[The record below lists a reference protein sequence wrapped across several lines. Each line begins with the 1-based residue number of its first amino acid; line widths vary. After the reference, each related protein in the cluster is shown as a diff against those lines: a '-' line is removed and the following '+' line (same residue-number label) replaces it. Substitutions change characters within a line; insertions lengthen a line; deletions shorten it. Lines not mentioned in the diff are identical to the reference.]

1 LSEAAK
7 DEVALDNYYV
17 ADFPTLFETGAT
29 RRSARVVL
37 IPAPME
43 ATVSYG
49 GGAAHGPRIIAEAAP
64 QLDEIDPAF
73 GVLADAPAVLDPLD
87 ERLDTACDELARLC
101 GDADSTPE
109 TGRINELTTAAHDRI
124 RELAAGVLDAG
135 KTPGILGGE
144 HAVAYGGITAAAEE
158 HPGLGVLQLDAHM
171 DLRDAYGGLI
181 WSHASVMRN
190 ALEIEGLGPLV
201 QVGVRDISAEEADA
215 AETAKL
221 VRTYT
226 MDEIASALDSGAT
239 WNEVRDRIVGTLPE
253 KVWVSFDI
261 DGLDPSMCPG
271 TGTPVPGGL
280 SFRQAGSLLL
290 GVRDSGRR
298 IVGFDLV
305 EVAPSPVVT
314 PGRDSIDAIVGA
326 RVLARLCLSSLPG

>member
-1 LSEAAK
+1 MK
-7 DEVALDNYYV
+7 PD
-17 ADFPTLFETGAT
+17 LFETGAS
-29 RRSARVVL
+29 RRDARVVL
-37 IPAPME
+37 IPAPLE

-49 GGAAHGPRIIAEAAP
+49 RGAAMGPRVIAEAAP

-73 GVLADAPAVLDPLD
+73 GVLAEAPAVFDPLD
-87 ERLDTACDELARLC
+87 ERLGAACDEIAALRTDD
-101 GDADSTPE
+101 DAPPD
-109 TGRINELTTAAHDRI
+109 TGRINELTTTAHDRI
-124 RELAAGVLDAG
+124 RELAAGVFDAG
-135 KTPGILGGE
+135 KTPGIVGGE
-144 HAVAYGGITAAAEE
+144 HAVAYGGIAAAAAE
-158 HPGLGVLQLDAHM
+158 HPGVGVLQIDAHM
-171 DLRDAYGGLI
+171 DLREAYEGYI

-190 ALEIEGLGPLV
+190 ALEIEHLGPLV
-201 QVGVRDISAEEADA
+201 QVGVRDISAEEADE
-215 AETAKL
+215 AEAVKS

-226 MDEIASALDSGAT
+226 MDEIASAMDSGAT

-253 KVWVSFDI
+253 NVWVSFDI
-261 DGLDPSMCPG
+261 DGLDPALCPG

-290 GVRDSGRR
+290 AVRDSGRR

-326 RVLARLCLSSLPG
+326 RVLARLCLTAAAGA

>member
-1 LSEAAK
+1 MNP
-7 DEVALDNYYV
+7 D
-17 ADFPTLFETGAT
+17 LFATGAT

-37 IPAPME
+37 IPAPLE

-49 GGAAHGPRIIAEAAP
+49 RGAAMGPRVVAEAAP

-73 GVLADAPAVLDPLD
+73 GILAEAPAVLDPLD
-87 ERLDTACDELARLC
+87 ERLGNACDEVAALCAGDDARP
-101 GDADSTPE
+101 D

-124 RELAAGVLDAG
+124 RELVAGVFDAG
-135 KTPGILGGE
+135 KTPGIRGGE
-144 HAVAYGGITAAAEE
+144 HAGAFRGIAAAAAE
-158 HPGLGVLQLDAHM
+158 HPGVGVLQIDAHM
-171 DLRDAYGGLI
+171 DLRDAYEGYI

-190 ALEIEGLGPLV
+190 ALEIERLGPLV
-201 QVGVRDISAEEADA
+201 QVGVRDISAGEADA
-215 AETAKL
+215 AEAAER

-226 MDEIASALDSGAT
+226 MDEINSAIDSGAT

-261 DGLDPSMCPG
+261 DGLDVSLCPG

-290 GVRDSGRR
+290 AVRDSGRA

-305 EVAPSPVVT
+305 EVAPSPIVT
-314 PGRDSIDAIVGA
+314 PGRHSIDAIVGA
-326 RVLARLCLSSLPG
+326 RVLARLCLTAAAGA